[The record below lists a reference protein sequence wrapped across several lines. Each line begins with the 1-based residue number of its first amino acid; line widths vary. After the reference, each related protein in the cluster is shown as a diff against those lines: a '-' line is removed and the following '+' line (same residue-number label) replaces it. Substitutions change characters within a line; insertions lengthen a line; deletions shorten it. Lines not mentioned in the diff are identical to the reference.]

1 MFSMLLMLL
10 LLVRVGLFVG
20 LLVVTGEEE
29 GGGSSDFMLL
39 AGLLANLEGE
49 ELKANSILLLLKYL
63 KVELVEQVGLLP
75 IGIGI
80 GVGFWNWKVKQQYF
94 LSSSLLDSSDLTT
107 HPE

>member
-1 MFSMLLMLL
+1 MLL

-20 LLVVTGEEE
+20 LLVGTGEEE

-49 ELKANSILLLLKYL
+49 ELKAKSILLLKYL

-80 GVGFWNWKVKQQYF
+80 GVGFWNWNWKVKQQYF
-94 LSSSLLDSSDLTT
+94 LSILLLDSSDLRTR
-107 HPE
+107 PE